1 MADEYR
7 KRIPDRNRPKHT
19 GRRTS
24 DTFVRLPHSMIR
36 SPAFFALSGAAMKML
51 LFLAAQYNGRNN
63 GDLSATKAMV
73 KEAGVCTT
81 SKLGELLA
89 QLEAAGFIV
98 QTRHGNR
105 KLCNLYALTWYG
117 IDSCA
122 GKGLEILPGPP
133 RNDWK
138 KTHSVAPSGCQIET
152 ESVVPSGGHGGTI
165 RGPKA
170 A

>member
-1 MADEYR
+1 MMAGEYR
-7 KRIPDRNRPKHT
+7 KHIPDRNRPKHK
-19 GRRTS
+19 GRRHS
-24 DTFVRLPHSMIR
+24 GTFVSLPHAMIR
-36 SPAFFALSGAAMKML
+36 SPGFFALSGAAMKML

-73 KEAGVCTT
+73 KDAGVCSP
-81 SKLGELLA
+81 SKLGELLS
-89 QLEAAGFIV
+89 QLEEAGFIV
-98 QTRHGNR
+98 LTRHGNR

-133 RNDWK
+133 RNDWR
-138 KTHSVAPSGCQIET
+138 KTHSVP
-152 ESVVPSGGHGGTI
+152 PSGGHTTPL

>member
-1 MADEYR
+1 MASE
-7 KRIPDRNRPKHT
+7 RNRHKHT
-19 GRRTS
+19 GRRS
-24 DTFVRLPHSMIR
+24 SETFVRLPHPMIQ
-36 SPAFFALSGAAMKML
+36 SPAFYALSGAAMKML
-51 LFLAAQYNGRNN
+51 LFLASQYNGRNN

-73 KEAGVCTT
+73 KKAGVCTT
-81 SKLGELLA
+81 SKLGELLT
-89 QLEAAGFIV
+89 QLETAGFIV

-122 GKGLEILPGPP
+122 GKGLELLPGPP
-133 RNDWK
+133 RNDWR
-138 KTHSVAPSGCQIET
+138 KTHSVAPSGGQSKT
-152 ESVVPSGGHGGTI
+152 ESLAPLGGHGGTL

>member
-1 MADEYR
+1 MAAE
-7 KRIPDRNRPKHT
+7 RNRHKQT
-19 GRRTS
+19 GRRS
-24 DTFVRLPHSMIR
+24 SETFVRLPHPMIQ
-36 SPAFFALSGAAMKML
+36 SPAFYALSGAAMKML
-51 LFLAAQYNGRNN
+51 LFLASQYNGRNN

-81 SKLGELLA
+81 SKLGELLT
-89 QLEAAGFIV
+89 QLETAGFIV

-133 RNDWK
+133 RNDWR
-138 KTHSVAPSGCQIET
+138 KTHSVAPSGCQSKT
-152 ESVVPSGGHGGTI
+152 ESLPPSGGHGGPL
-165 RGPKA
+165 RGAKA